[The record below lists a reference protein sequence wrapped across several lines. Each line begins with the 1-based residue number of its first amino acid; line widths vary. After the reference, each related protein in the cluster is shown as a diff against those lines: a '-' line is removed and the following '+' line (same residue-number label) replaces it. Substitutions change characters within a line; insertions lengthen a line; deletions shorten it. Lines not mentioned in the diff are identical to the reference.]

1 LKLKGKN
8 MRKYFIALLM
18 VALLFVAACSNS
30 GETVT
35 TATEAVTGSEETP
48 TDAAT
53 MDETTTE
60 DTTTPF
66 TTAEDPCQSFNL
78 VDDVLLSPVNDQ
90 VPAVSDADLVT
101 GPADAKYTF
110 ITYSNFTCSHCA
122 NLEPVLIALQQ
133 LYPQDV
139 RLVFRYVTTG
149 SISTLSAQA
158 VEAANLQ
165 GKFAEM
171 KDTIFAAQAT
181 WWEFSDD
188 EFRAWLD
195 ERATEFG
202 MNVEQFN
209 TDMDDENIANK
220 ITYNRSLVDEL
231 GITGT
236 PTMFVN
242 NRQYSPYQ
250 DRSIFTLATMLRAM
264 GISDQL
270 LGDCPTVSTDFK
282 DDLQAVISTTQGDIV
297 VDLYEDQAP
306 NTVAYFKYLA
316 DNGWYDNSD
325 IFISTDEYIV
335 SGDPSNSLYGGPG
348 FVFYNEISEGTMDE
362 EGLLVSFNQL
372 GTGYNSGLFM
382 LTKGAVT
389 DFSSD
394 ISIFG
399 KVIEGLDVLSTLS
412 DHPYSLDPADWIYDS
427 ILSITVQEK

>member
-1 LKLKGKN
+1 
-8 MRKYFIALLM
+8 MRKYFMIFLTIAF
-18 VALLFVAACSNS
+18 LFVAGCSTS
-30 GETVT
+30 DETDT
-35 TATEAVTGSEETP
+35 PADTAAVAEEP
-48 TDAAT
+48 AADT
-53 MDETTTE
+53 SPADETTTE
-60 DTTTPF
+60 DTATPF
-66 TTAEDPCQSFNL
+66 TTAEDPCQTFNL

-90 VPAVSDADLVT
+90 VPAITDADLVV
-101 GPADAKYTF
+101 GPDDATYTF

-122 NLEPVLIALQQ
+122 NLEPVLVALQE

-158 VEAANLQ
+158 VEAADLQ

-171 KDTIFAAQAT
+171 KDAIFAAQAT

-195 ERATEFG
+195 ERAAELG
-202 MNVEQFN
+202 MDVDQFN
-209 TDMDDENIANK
+209 TDMEDENISNK
-220 ITYNRSLVDEL
+220 IIFNRSQVDDL

-250 DRSIFTLATMLRAM
+250 DRSIFTLATLVRVME
-264 GISDQL
+264 ISDQQL
-270 LGDCPTVSTDFK
+270 ESCPSVDTSFDA
-282 DDLQAVISTTQGDIV
+282 DLQAVISTTQGDIV

-316 DNGWYDNSD
+316 DNGWYDNND

-335 SGDPSNSLYGGPG
+335 SGDPSDTLYGGPG

-362 EGLLVSFNQL
+362 EGLLVSFNRL

-389 DFSSD
+389 DFSGD

-399 KVIEGLDVLSTLS
+399 KVIEGMDVLNSFS
-412 DHPYSLDPADWIYDS
+412 EHIYSLDSADWVFDT

>member
-1 LKLKGKN
+1 
-8 MRKYFIALLM
+8 MRKYLM
-18 VALLFVAACSNS
+18 IFLMIALLFVAGCSKS
-30 GETVT
+30 GDTDAST
-35 TATEAVTGSEETP
+35 DATSVSEEKT
-48 TDAAT
+48 TDTSAA
-53 MDETTTE
+53 DG
-60 DTTTPF
+60 
-66 TTAEDPCQSFNL
+66 TTAEDTTAPFTSAENPCQSFNL
-78 VDDVLLSPVNDQ
+78 VDDVLLSPVNEL
-90 VPAVSDADLVT
+90 VPAITDADLVV
-101 GPADAKYTF
+101 GPDDAAYTF

-122 NLEPVLIALQQ
+122 NLEPVLTALQE
-133 LYPQDV
+133 LFPQDV

-171 KDTIFAAQAT
+171 KDAIFAAQAT

-188 EFRAWLD
+188 EFRTWVD
-195 ERATEFG
+195 ERAAEFG
-202 MNVEQFN
+202 MDVDQFN

-220 ITYNRSLVDEL
+220 ITYNRSQVDEL

-250 DRSIFTLATMLRAM
+250 DRSIFTLATMIRVM
-264 GISDQL
+264 DTSDQL
-270 LGDCPTVSTDFK
+270 LGSCPTVDTNFDA
-282 DDLQAVISTTQGDIV
+282 DLQAVISTSQGDII

-316 DNGWYDNSD
+316 DNGWYDNND

-348 FVFYNEISEGTMDE
+348 FAFYNEISEATMDE
-362 EGLLVSFNQL
+362 EGLLVSFNRL

-389 DFSSD
+389 DFSGD

-399 KVIEGLDVLSTLS
+399 KVIEGMDVLSS
-412 DHPYSLDPADWIYDS
+412 FSEHAYALDPADWVFDT

>member
-1 LKLKGKN
+1 
-8 MRKYFIALLM
+8 MRKYFMIFLTIAF
-18 VALLFVAACSNS
+18 LFVAGCSTS
-30 GETVT
+30 GDTDT
-35 TATEAVTGSEETP
+35 TADTAAVAEEP
-48 TDAAT
+48 AADT
-53 MDETTTE
+53 SPADETTTE
-60 DTTTPF
+60 DTATPF
-66 TTAEDPCQSFNL
+66 TTTEDPCQSFNL

-90 VPAVSDADLVT
+90 VPAITDADLVI
-101 GPADAKYTF
+101 GPADATYTF

-122 NLEPVLIALQQ
+122 NLEPVLVALQE

-158 VEAANLQ
+158 VEAADLQ

-171 KDTIFAAQAT
+171 KDAIFAAQAT

-195 ERATEFG
+195 ERAAEFG
-202 MNVEQFN
+202 MDVDQFN
-209 TDMDDENIANK
+209 ADMENENISNK
-220 ITYNRSLVDEL
+220 IIFNRSQVDDL

-250 DRSIFTLATMLRAM
+250 DRSIFTLATMVRVM
-264 GISDQL
+264 EISDQL
-270 LGDCPTVSTDFK
+270 LGSCPTVDTSFDG
-282 DDLQAVISTTQGDIV
+282 DLQAVISTTQGDIV

-306 NTVAYFKYLA
+306 NTVAYFKYLV
-316 DNGWYDNSD
+316 DNGWYDNND

-335 SGDPSNSLYGGPG
+335 SGDPSDTLYGGPG
-348 FVFYNEISEGTMDE
+348 FVFYNEISEGSMDE
-362 EGLLVSFNQL
+362 EGLLVSFNRL

-389 DFSSD
+389 DFSGD

-399 KVIEGLDVLSTLS
+399 KVIEGMDVLNSFSEHT
-412 DHPYSLDPADWIYDS
+412 YSLDSADWVFDT

>member
-1 LKLKGKN
+1 
-8 MRKYFIALLM
+8 MRKYFMIFLTIAF
-18 VALLFVAACSNS
+18 LFVAGCSTS
-30 GETVT
+30 GDTDT
-35 TATEAVTGSEETP
+35 TADTAAVAEEP
-48 TDAAT
+48 AADT
-53 MDETTTE
+53 SPADETTTE
-60 DTTTPF
+60 DTATPF
-66 TTAEDPCQSFNL
+66 TTAEDPCQTFNL

-90 VPAVSDADLVT
+90 VPAITDADLVI
-101 GPADAKYTF
+101 GPADATYTF

-122 NLEPVLIALQQ
+122 NLEPVLVALQE

-158 VEAANLQ
+158 VEAADLQ

-171 KDTIFAAQAT
+171 KDAIFAAQAT

-195 ERATEFG
+195 ERAAEFG
-202 MNVEQFN
+202 MDVDQFN
-209 TDMDDENIANK
+209 ADMENENISNK
-220 ITYNRSLVDEL
+220 IIFNRSQVDDL

-250 DRSIFTLATMLRAM
+250 DRSIFTLATMVRVM
-264 GISDQL
+264 EISDQL
-270 LGDCPTVSTDFK
+270 LGSCPAVDTSFDG
-282 DDLQAVISTTQGDIV
+282 DLQAVISTTQGDIV

-316 DNGWYDNSD
+316 DNGWYDNND
-325 IFISTDEYIV
+325 VFISTDEYIV
-335 SGDPSNSLYGGPG
+335 SGDPSDTLYGGPG
-348 FVFYNEISEGTMDE
+348 FVFYNEISEGSMDE
-362 EGLLVSFNQL
+362 EGLLVSFNRL

-389 DFSSD
+389 DFSGD

-399 KVIEGLDVLSTLS
+399 KVIEGMDVLNSFSEHT
-412 DHPYSLDPADWIYDS
+412 YSLDSADWVFDT

>member
-1 LKLKGKN
+1 
-8 MRKYFIALLM
+8 MRKYFMIFLTIAF
-18 VALLFVAACSNS
+18 LFAAGCSTS
-30 GETVT
+30 GDTDT
-35 TATEAVTGSEETP
+35 TADSAAVSEET
-48 TDAAT
+48 AADT
-53 MDETTTE
+53 TTADETTTE
-60 DTTTPF
+60 DTATPF
-66 TTAEDPCQSFNL
+66 TTAEDPCQTFNL

-90 VPAVSDADLVT
+90 VPAITDADLVV
-101 GPADAKYTF
+101 GPDDATYTF

-122 NLEPVLIALQQ
+122 NLEPVLAALQE

-158 VEAANLQ
+158 VEAADLQ

-171 KDTIFAAQAT
+171 KDAIFAAQAT

-195 ERATEFG
+195 ERAAELG
-202 MNVEQFN
+202 MDVDQFN
-209 TDMDDENIANK
+209 ADMENENIANK
-220 ITYNRSLVDEL
+220 IIFNRSQVDDL

-250 DRSIFTLATMLRAM
+250 DRSIFTLATMVRVM
-264 GISDQL
+264 EISDQL
-270 LGDCPTVSTDFK
+270 LGSCPTVDTGFDA
-282 DDLQAVISTTQGDIV
+282 DLQAVISTTQGDIV

-316 DNGWYDNSD
+316 DNGWYDNND

-335 SGDPSNSLYGGPG
+335 SGDPSDTLYGGPG

-362 EGLLVSFNQL
+362 EGLLVSFNRL

-389 DFSSD
+389 DFSGD

-399 KVIEGLDVLSTLS
+399 KVIEGMDVLNSFSEHTYTLES
-412 DHPYSLDPADWIYDS
+412 ADWVFDT

>member
-1 LKLKGKN
+1 
-8 MRKYFIALLM
+8 MRKYFMIFLTI
-18 VALLFVAACSNS
+18 ALLFVAGCSTS
-30 GETVT
+30 GDTDT
-35 TATEAVTGSEETP
+35 TA
-48 TDAAT
+48 DAAAVAEEPAADT
-53 MDETTTE
+53 SPADETTTE
-60 DTTTPF
+60 DTATPF
-66 TTAEDPCQSFNL
+66 TTAEDPCQTFNL

-90 VPAVSDADLVT
+90 VPAITDADLVI
-101 GPADAKYTF
+101 GPDDATYTF

-122 NLEPVLIALQQ
+122 NLEPVLVALQE

-158 VEAANLQ
+158 VEAADLQ

-171 KDTIFAAQAT
+171 KDAIFAAQAT

-195 ERATEFG
+195 ERAAEFG
-202 MNVEQFN
+202 MDVDQFN
-209 TDMDDENIANK
+209 ADMENENISNK
-220 ITYNRSLVDEL
+220 IIFNRSQVDDL

-250 DRSIFTLATMLRAM
+250 DRSIFTLATMVRVM
-264 GISDQL
+264 EISDQL
-270 LGDCPTVSTDFK
+270 LGSCPTVDTSFDG
-282 DDLQAVISTTQGDIV
+282 DLQAVISTTQGDIV
-297 VDLYEDQAP
+297 VDLYEEQAP

-316 DNGWYDNSD
+316 DKGWYDNND

-335 SGDPSNSLYGGPG
+335 SGDPSDTLYGGPG
-348 FVFYNEISEGTMDE
+348 FVFYNEISEGSMDE
-362 EGLLVSFNQL
+362 EGLLVSFNRL
-372 GTGYNSGLFM
+372 GTGYNSGLLM

-389 DFSSD
+389 DFSGD

-399 KVIEGLDVLSTLS
+399 KVIEGMDVLNSFSEHT
-412 DHPYSLDPADWIYDS
+412 YSLDSADWVFDT